1 MLTDI
6 TSANAKLILTCEE
19 LYPSGVEVMM
29 FSTNQAV
36 SSDALQTAETRM
48 GVDGHMAAGYV
59 PNIKSVT
66 VQLEASS
73 PSRRYFQTIHKA
85 MIANQRIYKVSLTAI
100 IPSIG
105 EEVIW
110 SEGVLQN
117 GSITSTAARVLEPT
131 SWVMHFEKYERS
143 AYNA

>member
-19 LYPSGVEVMM
+19 LYPSGVELQM
-29 FSTNQAV
+29 FSTNQAWNA
-36 SSDALQTAETRM
+36 DALQVAETRM

-59 PNIKSVT
+59 PNIKT
-66 VQLEASS
+66 MTIQLEASS
-73 PSRRYFQTIHKA
+73 PSRRYMQTIQKA

-105 EEVIW
+105 EQVIW
-110 SEGVLQN
+110 SEGVMQN
-117 GSITSTAARVLEPT
+117 GAVTSTAARVMEPT
-131 SWVMHFEKYERS
+131 SWVFHFEKYERS
-143 AYNA
+143 AYN

>member
-19 LYPSGVEVMM
+19 LYPSGVELQM
-29 FSTNQAV
+29 FSTNQSWNA
-36 SSDALQTAETRM
+36 DTLQVAETRM

-59 PNIKSVT
+59 PNIKTVT
-66 VQLEASS
+66 IQLEASS
-73 PSRRYFQTIHKA
+73 PSRRYMQTIQKA

-105 EEVIW
+105 EQVIW
-110 SEGVLQN
+110 SEGVMQN
-117 GSITSTAARVLEPT
+117 GAVTSTAARVMEPT
-131 SWVMHFEKYERS
+131 VWTFHFEKYERS
-143 AYNA
+143 AYN

>member
-6 TSANAKLILTCEE
+6 TSANAKLIFTCDE
-19 LYPSGVEVMM
+19 LYPSGVEIQM
-29 FSTNQAV
+29 FSTNQSWNA
-36 SSDALQTAETRM
+36 DALQTAETRM

-59 PNIKSVT
+59 PNIKTVT

-73 PSRRYFQTIHKA
+73 PSRRYFQTVQKA
-85 MIANQRIYKVSLTAI
+85 MIENQKIYKCSLTAI

-105 EEVIW
+105 EQVIW

-117 GSITSTAARVLEPT
+117 GTVTSTAARVMEPT
-131 SWVMHFEKYERS
+131 AWTFHFEKYDRS
-143 AYNA
+143 AYN